1 MIILYIF
8 FDKIHRYK
16 CCTFAIYMKV
26 SSNKISD
33 IINYYQ
39 QMLNNNYDENSSRQ
53 LLRELISNYTN
64 IKFHEISLNLDK
76 RISESQLLNIHFG
89 VKKLMNNEPIQY
101 IIGKTEFSEVILNVN
116 KHTLIPRPETEEL
129 VMLIENAH
137 KNNNSKNLKIL
148 DIGTGS
154 GSIAI
159 SIQKILGAEVTAID
173 FSEEALKTAQQNSEE
188 NNTSVTFKQ
197 IDFLDQKQWEQLGN
211 FDIII
216 SNPPYVLES
225 EKDLMAKNVLEYEP
239 GSALFVPNDKPLI
252 FYEAIAEFAKTH
264 LKKDGEIW
272 LEINESLGEKTAA
285 LYKGDYTKVEIIKDF
300 RDRIRFCRA
309 QKTL

>member
-1 MIILYIF
+1 MYHHIINF
-8 FDKIHRYK
+8 KR
-16 CCTFAIYMKV
+16 MKV

-53 LLRELISNYTN
+53 LLRELISNYTD
-64 IKFHEISLNLDK
+64 IKFHEVSLNLDK
-76 RISESQLLNIHFG
+76 RVSESQLLDIHFG
-89 VKKLMNNEPIQY
+89 VKKLMNDEPIQY
-101 IIGKTEFSEVILNVN
+101 IIGKTEFSEVLLNVN

-137 KNNNSKNLKIL
+137 KNSNSKSLKIL

-159 SIQKILGAEVTAID
+159 SLQKILGAEVTAID
-173 FSEEALKTAQQNSEE
+173 FSEEALKVAQQNSIE
-188 NNTSVTFKQ
+188 NNTEVIFKK
-197 IDFLDQKQWEQLGN
+197 IDFLDQKQWEQLGD

-225 EKDLMAKNVLEYEP
+225 EKELMAKNVLDYEP
-239 GSALFVPNDKPLI
+239 DSALFVPNDKPLI

-264 LKKDGEIW
+264 LKDNGEIW
-272 LEINESLGEKTAA
+272 LEINESLGEETAN
-285 LYKGDYTKVEIIKDF
+285 LFKDDYSKVDVIKDF
-300 RDRIRFCRA
+300 RDRVRFCYI
-309 QKTL
+309 K

>member
-1 MIILYIF
+1 
-8 FDKIHRYK
+8 
-16 CCTFAIYMKV
+16 MKV

-33 IINYYQ
+33 IISYYQ

-64 IKFHEISLNLDK
+64 IKFHEVSLNLDK
-76 RISESQLLNIHFG
+76 RISESQLLDIHFG

-101 IIGKTEFSEVILNVN
+101 IIGKTEFSEVLLNVN
-116 KHTLIPRPETEEL
+116 EHTLIPRPETEEL

-137 KNNNSKNLKIL
+137 KNGNSKNLKIL

-159 SIQKILGAEVTAID
+159 SIEKILGAEVTAID
-173 FSEEALKTAQQNSEE
+173 FSEEALKVANQNSIE
-188 NNTSVTFKQ
+188 NNTEVIFKQ
-197 IDFLDQKQWEQLGN
+197 IDFLDQNQWEQLGD

-225 EKDLMAKNVLEYEP
+225 EKELMAKNVLDYEP
-239 GSALFVPNDKPLI
+239 DSALFVPNDKPLI

-264 LKKDGEIW
+264 LKEGGEIW
-272 LEINESLGEKTAA
+272 LEINESLGEETAG
-285 LYKGDYTKVEIIKDF
+285 LFKDNYSKVDVIKDF
-300 RDRIRFCRA
+300 RDRVRFCRA
-309 QKTL
+309 QNL